1 MPTFCTAEEFKNL
14 IPCFIMSNFP
24 GQPLVVVP
32 SVPAFQ
38 IPFVPEWKI
47 DKRTIIMNILAIADI
62 IEKIKSVMVNL
73 IEKVK
78 EFASGSMWWLA
89 LIIFIVAA
97 ILMLVG
103 LIRFIVKGWKL
114 FLVLIIL
121 AAIGITVWYFVAGP
135 GKKPASTE
143 SILLPIKL
151 ARNIFG
157 F

>member
-1 MPTFCTAEEFKNL
+1 
-14 IPCFIMSNFP
+14 
-24 GQPLVVVP
+24 
-32 SVPAFQ
+32 
-38 IPFVPEWKI
+38 
-47 DKRTIIMNILAIADI
+47 MNILAIADI

-103 LIRFIVKGWKL
+103 LIRFIVKSWKL

-143 SILLPIKL
+143 SILLPIKF